1 MRREG
6 LRFPIEPLETLLMQD
21 WEVAVQAAISKK
33 AEDIAVLD
41 IGKVSS
47 LADYFV
53 VANGT
58 NVRQNQAISEGI
70 QEALRAEGLRPLG
83 IEGQQN
89 GEWILLDYGD
99 MIIHVFSPEKR
110 HFYDLERLWKNAP
123 RIPVP
128 AAA

>member
-1 MRREG
+1 
-6 LRFPIEPLETLLMQD
+6 MQD

-33 AEDIAVLD
+33 AEDLSVLD

-53 VANGT
+53 IANGT
-58 NVRQNQAISEGI
+58 NSRQTQAISDAV
-70 QEALRAEGLRPLG
+70 QDALRERGLRPLG
-83 IEGQQN
+83 VEGQQN

-110 HFYDLERLWKNAP
+110 MFYDLERLWKTAP